1 MVRSSLNFVH
11 PRTRNGRLRIGYLS
25 ANFYNHAVSQL
36 MQALFGLHDRKELEI
51 FAKHGGYTPMEAIV
65 AATRDNAYA
74 VGLEGQVGELAPG
87 KLADIIVLN
96 KDPIADI
103 TVLQG
108 GKHLAWVIKDGKVVD
123 LDRRDEMLTFQQA
136 AE

>member
-1 MVRSSLNFVH
+1 
-11 PRTRNGRLRIGYLS
+11 
-25 ANFYNHAVSQL
+25 
-36 MQALFGLHDRKELEI
+36 
-51 FAKHGGYTPMEAIV
+51 MEAIV

-74 VGLEGQVGELAPG
+74 VGLEGQVGEIAPS
-87 KLADIIVLN
+87 KLADLIVLN

-108 GKHLAWVIKDGKVVD
+108 GKHLSWVIKDGKIVD
-123 LDRRDEMLTFQQA
+123 LDRSDEMLTFRQA

>member
-1 MVRSSLNFVH
+1 
-11 PRTRNGRLRIGYLS
+11 
-25 ANFYNHAVSQL
+25 
-36 MQALFGLHDRKELEI
+36 
-51 FAKHGGYTPMEAIV
+51 MEAIL

-74 VGLEGQVGELAPG
+74 VGLEGQLGEVAPG
-87 KLADIIVLN
+87 KLADLIVLN

-108 GKHLAWVIKDGKVVD
+108 GTHLSWVIKDGKIVD
-123 LDRRDEMLTFQQA
+123 LDPRNEVLTFQQA

>member
-1 MVRSSLNFVH
+1 
-11 PRTRNGRLRIGYLS
+11 
-25 ANFYNHAVSQL
+25 
-36 MQALFGLHDRKELEI
+36 
-51 FAKHGGYTPMEAIV
+51 MEAVV

-74 VGLEGQVGELAPG
+74 VGLEGQVGEIAPG
-87 KLADIIVLN
+87 KLADLIVLN

-108 GKHLAWVIKDGKVVD
+108 GKHLSWVIKDGKIVD
-123 LDRRDEMLTFQQA
+123 LDRPDEMLTFRQA

>member
-1 MVRSSLNFVH
+1 
-11 PRTRNGRLRIGYLS
+11 
-25 ANFYNHAVSQL
+25 
-36 MQALFGLHDRKELEI
+36 
-51 FAKHGGYTPMEAIV
+51 MEAIV

-74 VGLEGQVGELAPG
+74 VRLEGHVGELAPG
-87 KLADIIVLN
+87 KLADLIVLN
-96 KDPIADI
+96 RDPLADI

-108 GKHLAWVIKDGKVVD
+108 GKHLSWVIKDGKIVD